1 MRNITNWHNRKLK
14 QRTLRKEKVDSLIKP
29 LEASAARA
37 KARATAKANFDD
49 AIALE
54 KAIGINP
61 KYLSVAARAALNPNA
76 EYEYIQKR
84 KDWYLARDRAILEAR
99 RKGAEGTEQTIMSI
113 GVPS

>member
-37 KARATAKANFDD
+37 KARAAAKANFDD

-61 KYLSVAARAALNPNA
+61 KYLSVAARDALSPND
-76 EYEYIQKR
+76 EDDYLQKR
-84 KDWYLARDRAILEAR
+84 KDWYKDRDRAILEAR
-99 RKGAEGTEQTIMSI
+99 RKGAEKTEQTIISMR
-113 GVPS
+113 VPS